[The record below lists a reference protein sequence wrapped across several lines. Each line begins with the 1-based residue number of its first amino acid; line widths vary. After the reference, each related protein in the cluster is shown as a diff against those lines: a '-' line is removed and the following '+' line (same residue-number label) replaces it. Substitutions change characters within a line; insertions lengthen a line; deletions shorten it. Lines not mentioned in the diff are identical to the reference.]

1 MVAKIAKSQIRD
13 SDSPN
18 RDKILTNYDRLQP
31 NNDNE
36 LALKS
41 YFCPFFSISY
51 FHTYEEQKATLFTDN
66 FNSGITGRVF
76 TGHCSSEKVTKC
88 HGTDS
93 KVPEGGRLD

>member
-1 MVAKIAKSQIRD
+1 MVAKIAKSPNRD
-13 SDSPN
+13 TDSPN

-51 FHTYEEQKATLFTDN
+51 FHAYEEQKATLFTDN
-66 FNSGITGRVF
+66 FNSGTTGRVF